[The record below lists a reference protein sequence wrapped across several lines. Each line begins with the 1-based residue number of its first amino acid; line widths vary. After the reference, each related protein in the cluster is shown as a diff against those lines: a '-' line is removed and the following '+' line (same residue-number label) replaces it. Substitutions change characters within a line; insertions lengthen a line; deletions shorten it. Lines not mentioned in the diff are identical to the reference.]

1 MLYSGVW
8 RVGGALQNVQH
19 PPKRVEC
26 PKIRR
31 VGRSLLQLVAEVV
44 GLLLL
49 GGGHGGALLG
59 RGGGHHDDGRVG
71 GPGHLAVVE
80 DDGAAHHVVRHV
92 EVVVVLVPGHGE
104 QQLRDVVREEGG
116 GLSGE
121 AGGQVR
127 VADVG
132 HVVVDGALPGGD
144 RLDVAASLGG
154 EVHHHAAQL
163 HVVHHV
169 LLDED
174 WHLPF
179 VQLDRLEEAGVA
191 ALLEDVLDTLE
202 LVQHPGLGVRA
213 AGAVARVP
221 ALPLLGLG
229 RDHRAGGL
237 RGLGAG
243 PQRPDL
249 LLLSHCHQRASPD
262 PRS

>member
-59 RGGGHHDDGRVG
+59 QGGGHHHDGRVG

-92 EVVVVLVPGHGE
+92 EVGVVLVPGHGE
-104 QQLRDVVREEGG
+104 QQLRDVVGVEGG
-116 GLSGE
+116 GLGGE

-154 EVHHHAAQL
+154 EIHHHAAGL

-174 WHLPF
+174 GSLPAGDESCGDDNINILALIMEQFHFCFNKLLGHL
-179 VQLDRLEEAGVA
+179 LGVA
-191 ALLEDVLDTLE
+191 S
-202 LVQHPGLGVRA
+202 
-213 AGAVARVP
+213 
-221 ALPLLGLG
+221 
-229 RDHRAGGL
+229 
-237 RGLGAG
+237 
-243 PQRPDL
+243 
-249 LLLSHCHQRASPD
+249 LS
-262 PRS
+262 